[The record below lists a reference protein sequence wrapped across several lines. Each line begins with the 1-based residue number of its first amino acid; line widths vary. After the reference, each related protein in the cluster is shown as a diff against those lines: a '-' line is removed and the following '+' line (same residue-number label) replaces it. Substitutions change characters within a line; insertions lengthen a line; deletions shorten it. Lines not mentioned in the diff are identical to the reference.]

1 MTQFPLIT
9 PTTQQIKT
17 YHLHYR
23 TLDKLTLL
31 KHKQNHLIHK
41 GDDLIFKTDHI
52 YHSDSVP
59 TQMTHPNHN

>member
-31 KHKQNHLIHK
+31 KQTKS
-41 GDDLIFKTDHI
+41 
-52 YHSDSVP
+52 SDP
-59 TQMTHPNHN
+59 QR